1 MENQRAKEERTR
13 VTLQIWHD
21 TQGIWRCQVLTDE
34 GDQIVRLEDQAALN
48 SYIAHQIDLFVSE
61 YERAQ
66 A

>member
-1 MENQRAKEERTR
+1 MELH
-13 VTLQIWHD
+13 VTHQKSNGVKLQIWHD
-21 TQGIWRCQVLTDE
+21 TGGAWRCQVLTE
-34 GDQIVRLEDQAALN
+34 GGEQVIYLDDQAELN